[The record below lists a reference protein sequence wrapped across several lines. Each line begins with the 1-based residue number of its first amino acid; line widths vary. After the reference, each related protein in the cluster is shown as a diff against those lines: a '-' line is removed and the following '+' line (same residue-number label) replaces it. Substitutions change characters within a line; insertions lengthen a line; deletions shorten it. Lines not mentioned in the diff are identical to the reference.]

1 MVETKRGAAWPLF
14 LISFLVLFLEVA
26 LIRWMPAYIRLLAYF
41 SNFILLAS
49 FLGIGV
55 GCLLAPLRGNLLR
68 WFPLVQVLLVV
79 AVAAG
84 RIDIAVPQTS
94 ESIYFS
100 SGTTDAVVPVESGW
114 FLPLLCIAVALLFV
128 TLAQRLGRE
137 MNAHAPLRAYLINLG
152 GSLAGVVAFGTLS
165 ALQLPP
171 VAWFGLGFAAA
182 VPFLLEQPRAW
193 AAGGLALLA
202 VSLGVTHRLSG
213 DTLWSPYYKITAH
226 TQGEETVVEVNN
238 IFHQSMAPVRE
249 KEYFYQWPY
258 QVFGDSF
265 EDVLILGAG
274 SGTDVASALQHGASR
289 VDAVEIDPV
298 IVRLGRQFHP
308 DGPYKDPRVQ
318 VVTDDA
324 RHYLRTSQKKY
335 DLIVFALID
344 SLTLQSSFS
353 AVRLESFMFTEEAFR
368 AASQRLNPNGVLVVY
383 NYFREKW
390 LVDRLANSA
399 RNVFG
404 EEPRVHIHKEHGYLG
419 VMIAGPGT
427 RTVGNWPAPPEKVA
441 AYNHPDVVS
450 PGVPLDRDASIRP
463 ATDDWPFLYMREPHL
478 PTHYAWALLGLLG
491 VSVLAVAAAL
501 RLVGSGVGQVRVLP
515 LVPFFVLG
523 AGFMILE
530 TKAITQFALIWGSTW
545 VVASATIAS
554 VLVMAALGA
563 WLASRLTRIRPWLVG
578 VPLMGLLLLAYLLP
592 IGSLSFGSLAAETAF
607 YSVLTFSPVLLAGLL
622 FSGSLKQTDNVAFAY
637 GANLLGAMLGG
648 VAEYLALVTGYRL
661 LLVVIALCYLAAILL
676 YPRER
681 HANTARI

>member
-1 MVETKRGAAWPLF
+1 MVDTKRGAAWPLF

-55 GCLLAPLRGNLLR
+55 GCLLAPLRSSLFR
-68 WFPLVQVLLVV
+68 WFPIVQVLLVV
-79 AVAAG
+79 AVAVG

-100 SGTTDAVVPVESGW
+100 SGTSDAVVPVESTW
-114 FLPLLCIAVALLFV
+114 FLPVLCLAVALLFV
-128 TLAQRLGRE
+128 TLSQRLGRE
-137 MNAHAPLRAYLINLG
+137 MNAHEPLRAYLINLA
-152 GSLAGVVAFGTLS
+152 GSLAGVMAFGAVS

-171 VAWFGLGFAAA
+171 AVWFGVAFLAA
-182 VPFLLEQPRAW
+182 VPFLRQQSRVW
-193 AAGGLALLA
+193 AAVGVACLV
-202 VSLGVTHRLSG
+202 VSLGVAHRLSG
-213 DTLWSPYYKITAH
+213 DTMWSPYYKITAH
-226 TQGEETVVEVNN
+226 TQGKETVVEVNN
-238 IFHQSMAPVRE
+238 IFHQSMAPVRQ

-258 QVFGDSF
+258 QVFGDRF

-274 SGTDVASALQHGASR
+274 SGTDVASALQHGAAR

-298 IVRLGRQFHP
+298 IVRLGRQYHP
-308 DGPYKDPRVQ
+308 DGPYRDARVH
-318 VVTDDA
+318 VITDDA
-324 RHYLRTSQKKY
+324 RHYLRTADRKY
-335 DLIVFALID
+335 DLVVFALID

-368 AASQRLNPNGVLVVY
+368 AARERLKPNGVLVVY

-404 EEPRVHIHKEHGYLG
+404 EDPRVHIHKEHGYLG
-419 VMIAGPGT
+419 VMIAGPGVH
-427 RTVGNWPAPPEKVA
+427 TVADWPAPPDRVA

-450 PGVPLDRDASIRP
+450 PGVPLDRDGSIRP

-478 PTHYAWALLGLLG
+478 PRHYAWALLGVLV
-491 VSVLAVAAAL
+491 VSVLAVAGALAAIGATGAA
-501 RLVGSGVGQVRVLP
+501 RVRVAP
-515 LVPFFVLG
+515 LAPFFVLG

-545 VVASATIAS
+545 VVASSTIAS

-563 WLASRLTRIRPWLVG
+563 WLASRVTRVRPWLVG
-578 VPLMGLLLLAYLLP
+578 IPLLGLLLLAYLLP
-592 IGSLSFGSLAAETAF
+592 VGTIGFGSVAAETAF

-637 GANLLGAMLGG
+637 GANLLGAMAGG
-648 VAEYLALVTGYRL
+648 VGEYLALVTGYRV
-661 LLVVIALCYLAAILL
+661 LLVAIALCYLAAIVL
-676 YPRER
+676 YPRAEQR
-681 HANTARI
+681 